1 MLTRMSCIVAGAC
14 LASACAA
21 TATEEAV
28 KPSHITLLPE
38 QSAAID
44 GATLRYERA
53 ADSRCP
59 PGVRC
64 IWAGELAYHFT
75 LQAGGASEAFV
86 LRAEQPRHV
95 SPLRRGLAISLGKFE
110 PPPVSAEGAAPA
122 VHAVELEV
130 RTE

>member
-1 MLTRMSCIVAGAC
+1 MLTRLACIAAGAC
-14 LASACAA
+14 LAAACAA
-21 TATEEAV
+21 TATEEPV
-28 KPSHITLLPE
+28 KQSHIKLLPE

-75 LQAGGASEAFV
+75 LHAGGASEAFV
-86 LRAEQPRHV
+86 LRAAQARHV
-95 SPLRRGLAISLGKFE
+95 SSLRRGLAISLAKFE

-122 VHAVELEV
+122 VHAVELDV
-130 RTE
+130 RSE

>member
-1 MLTRMSCIVAGAC
+1 MLTRLACIVAGAC
-14 LASACAA
+14 MVAACAA
-21 TATEEAV
+21 TATEEPV
-28 KPSHITLLPE
+28 KETHIKLLPE
-38 QSAAID
+38 QSAAIG

-95 SPLRRGLAISLGKFE
+95 SSLQRGLAISLAKFE
-110 PPPVSAEGAAPA
+110 VPPVSAEGAAPA
-122 VHAVELEV
+122 LHAVELDV
-130 RTE
+130 RSE